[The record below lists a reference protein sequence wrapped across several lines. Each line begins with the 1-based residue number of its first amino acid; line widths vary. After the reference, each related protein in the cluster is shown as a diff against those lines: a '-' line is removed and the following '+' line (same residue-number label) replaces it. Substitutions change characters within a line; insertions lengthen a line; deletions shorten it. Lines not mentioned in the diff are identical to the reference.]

1 MLLMSIYTANNCLST
16 KCIAELQYKAK
27 LFEEHNFVEAIDGI
41 FKSDSIIPEELRQS
55 LLRAV
60 VPLETVPDKKK
71 DWHPGSDEQ
80 VLDLVHPSLFPLV
93 YGQSRIL
100 PHSVV
105 SIQDCLEACGGG
117 EIVPVPSDE
126 EIKDPRGLIPRSNF
140 TEFFGINLKAWSKKY
155 QWLPS
160 EFQIHPDNDDVRYVA
175 CLTALIIAHA
185 VPQNYR
191 LHQQSSSS
199 SLR

>member
-1 MLLMSIYTANNCLST
+1 M
-16 KCIAELQYKAK
+16 
-27 LFEEHNFVEAIDGI
+27 
-41 FKSDSIIPEELRQS
+41 
-55 LLRAV
+55 
-60 VPLETVPDKKK
+60 VPLENVPDKKK

-100 PHSVV
+100 PRSGV
-105 SIQDCLEACGGG
+105 SIQGCLEACGRG
-117 EIVPVPSDE
+117 EVVPVPPDE
-126 EIKDPRGLIPRSNF
+126 EINDPQRIRDRWRLDSN
-140 TEFFGINLKAWSKKY
+140 IKAWSKKY

-160 EFQIHPDNDDVRYVA
+160 EFQISPDNDDVRYVA
-175 CLTALIIAHA
+175 CLTGQIIAHA
-185 VPQNYR
+185 VPQNNK

>member
-1 MLLMSIYTANNCLST
+1 MSP

-41 FKSDSIIPEELRQS
+41 FKSDSIIPEELRLS

-60 VPLETVPDKKK
+60 VPLEKVPDKKK

-105 SIQDCLEACGGG
+105 GLQDCIEACGEG
-117 EIVPVPSDE
+117 EIVPVPPDE
-126 EIKDPRGLIPRSNF
+126 EIKDPGGLATRYRLTND
-140 TEFFGINLKAWSKKY
+140 GINLEAWSKKY

-160 EFQIHPDNDDVRYVA
+160 EFQIPPDNDDVRYA
-175 CLTALIIAHA
+175 AYLTSLIIAHA
-185 VPQNYR
+185 VSQNYK
-191 LHQQSSSS
+191 LHQQPPSS